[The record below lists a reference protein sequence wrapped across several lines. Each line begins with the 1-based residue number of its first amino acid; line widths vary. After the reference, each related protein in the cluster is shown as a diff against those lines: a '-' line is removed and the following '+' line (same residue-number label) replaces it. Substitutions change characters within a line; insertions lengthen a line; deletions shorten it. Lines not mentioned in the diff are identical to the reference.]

1 MQNRWKVPE
10 KFPVL
15 NHGQLHVWRGIY
27 NEADQHT
34 GSSLSLDEQA
44 RSQRF
49 HFDHDRG
56 MFLYSHSLL
65 RRLLA
70 GYLDRE
76 PREVAYGYTKFGKPY
91 LDQSVGKEKIE
102 FNLSHSGDM
111 VLIGITKDIQ
121 IGVDVEEIK
130 PIPDLNQI
138 AARYFSE
145 SEYSDLVTLSDSA
158 RIPAFY
164 RCWTRKEALIKAIG
178 EGLSM
183 PLDSF
188 RVSLLPGD
196 PARVITSADPR
207 FWMLADIDTTE
218 GYAAATAAP
227 VRSLKISH
235 FSADRL
241 KF

>member
-1 MQNRWKVPE
+1 MQNRWKIPE

-76 PREVAYGYTKFGKPY
+76 PREVVYGYTKFGKPY

-111 VLIGITKDIQ
+111 VLIGITKDIP
-121 IGVDVEEIK
+121 IGVDVEEIT

-145 SEYSDLVTLSDSA
+145 SEHSDLVTLSDSA

-164 RCWTRKEALIKAIG
+164 RCWTRKESLIKAIG

-188 RVSLLPGD
+188 RVSLLPD
-196 PARVITSADPR
+196 EPARLFESLDRRKWTLLDLNP
-207 FWMLADIDTTE
+207 TK
-218 GYAAATAAP
+218 GYTAAAAVPIPILQA
-227 VRSLKISH
+227 VQ
-235 FSADRL
+235 FSADGI
-241 KF
+241 